1 MQRVLIAIGQVVI
14 LCCAGCASGW
24 HTDATAVNVSAVNV
38 ASLDGSGC
46 VSVYLIGSRGSGEEP
61 AGHDAYRGLGPEV
74 YQFSARFAADVRP
87 AGRTYGYLANPYP
100 AVAISPGGANADG
113 WMWNLAGLV
122 AKLPLGDY
130 DASAALGVAD
140 VLAATRQ
147 VISACPDTRVL
158 LAGYSQG
165 AQVSGDAYQL
175 LTPAE
180 RAHLLGL
187 FLLSDPHR
195 NASDLAADAGSA
207 SEGPARAGARPLFP
221 LAIPE
226 QVRSYCQAGDP
237 VCDGPFHLTGWHLT
251 LNDHP
256 AKHLNYVT
264 AKTGGTTYPEQAA
277 DYFAGLADAI
287 PHTPDPHTPDPAAP
301 DPAAPDPVLAPTR
314 SPGPVAAGKVP
325 GAPTHLI
332 VTASRAS
339 AILTWK
345 PPADGPP
352 AEGYLISTVAG
363 DPLGDIGP
371 GGPRSITIGGPN
383 LPVRVIVQSVNAAGD
398 GAVSAPVELTLR
410 GR

>member
-1 MQRVLIAIGQVVI
+1 MAIGLVVL
-14 LCCAGCASGW
+14 LCCAGCAPGRR
-24 HTDATAVNVSAVNV
+24 TDATGVSATAVSATGVSATAVNVS
-38 ASLDGSGC
+38 SLDGSGC

-61 AGHDAYRGLGPEV
+61 AGRDAYRGLGPEV

-87 AGRTYGYLANPYP
+87 TGQTYGYLANPYP

-147 VISACPDTRVL
+147 VISACQDTRVL

-180 RAHLLGL
+180 RTHVLGL

-237 VCDGPFHLTGWHLT
+237 VCDGPFHLNGWHLT

-264 AKTGGTTYPEQAA
+264 AKTGATTYPEQAA
-277 DYFAGLADAI
+277 DYFAGLA
-287 PHTPDPHTPDPAAP
+287 AP
-301 DPAAPDPVLAPTR
+301 DPATPNPVVAAAPP
-314 SPGPVAAGKVP
+314 PGPVAAGKVP

-339 AILTWK
+339 AVLTWK
-345 PPADGPP
+345 PPADGPR

-371 GGPRSITIGGPN
+371 GEPPSITIGGPN

-398 GAVSAPVELTLR
+398 GGVSAPVELALR